1 MAQCTVC
8 NRRDFELACGF
19 YYCQTKNCGTESH
32 AHGQDFVNEES
43 NTPFIDPIDFG
54 EDPDSNDEEDQ
65 MESDNESRQ
74 GLTNIIFATKQ
85 CETNK

>member
-1 MAQCTVC
+1 MSYNHSILCTVC
-8 NRRDFELACGF
+8 NGRDFELACGF

-65 MESDNESRQ
+65 MESDNESR
-74 GLTNIIFATKQ
+74 
-85 CETNK
+85 